1 MNQDGFVI
9 SKGIQT
15 PQAHTAIATNSR
27 GVHVPTKEEI
37 LQKYNDIAEGM
48 ETQFNEYMLAQM
60 NKSIDK
66 DEPESSATQ
75 YYNSLLDSERA
86 QILSKNNGGLGLKKM
101 ILEQILP
108 AHLKPQPSSTMI
120 RAYAEQAKF
129 ADQGLTATKE
139 NSHE

>member
-1 MNQDGFVI
+1 MI

-15 PQAHTAIATNSR
+15 NTQQKSIPTGKT
-27 GVHVPTKEEI
+27 GMHVPTREEI
-37 LQKYNDIAEGM
+37 LKKYDEIAQGM
-48 ETQFNEYMLAQM
+48 ETQFNEYMLSQM
-60 NKSIDK
+60 KKSINKEEED
-66 DEPESSATQ
+66 SSATN

-86 QILSKNNGGLGLKKM
+86 KIMSENNGGLGLKKM

-108 AHLKPQPSSTMI
+108 SHLKPQANSTMI
-120 RAYAEQAKF
+120 KAYAEQAKF